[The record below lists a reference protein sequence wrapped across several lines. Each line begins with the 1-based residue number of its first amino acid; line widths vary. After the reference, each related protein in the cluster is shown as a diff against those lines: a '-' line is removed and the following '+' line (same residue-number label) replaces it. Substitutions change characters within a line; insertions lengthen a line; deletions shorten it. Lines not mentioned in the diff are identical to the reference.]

1 MYNQNVNSHPF
12 IIVFAIAV
20 YLAEIYFKGSS
31 VVPKTVKR
39 NKISTF
45 GEKKIPYNYS
55 PRINLRIKV
64 R

>member
-1 MYNQNVNSHPF
+1 MYNKNV
-12 IIVFAIAV
+12 IVFAIAICLV
-20 YLAEIYFKGSS
+20 EIYFKGSS
-31 VVPKTVKR
+31 VVLKTVKR